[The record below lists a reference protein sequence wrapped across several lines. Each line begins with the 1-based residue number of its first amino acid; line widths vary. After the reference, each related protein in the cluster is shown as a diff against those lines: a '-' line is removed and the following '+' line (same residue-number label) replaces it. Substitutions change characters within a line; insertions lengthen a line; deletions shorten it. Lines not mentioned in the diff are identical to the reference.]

1 MMEFGDRS
9 IFAIQVELNSDFG
22 GAWLFGRFCY
32 WIAGNQVGDYE
43 LGTSLRDVFLNLKW
57 IAHDCGNRRGD
68 RLCQWPPEELFEL
81 LDRSLYGIDE
91 LAPDVWLPESPAR
104 FDIRPPV
111 DVFDGWK
118 IYLVEC
124 DTVDLFVYGN
134 ISTVRQIEV
143 FKAPRGWFDM
153 VFQQS
158 YIYLERLVSEA
169 E

>member
-1 MMEFGDRS
+1 MDFGDRN
-9 IFAIQVELNSDFG
+9 IFAIQLELNSDPG

-32 WIAGNQVGDYE
+32 WINEKQVGDYE

-57 IAHDCGNRRGD
+57 IVHDCGNRRGD
-68 RLCQWPPEELFEL
+68 RLCLSQPEELFEL
-81 LDRSLYGIDE
+81 LDGSLYGVGE

-118 IYLVEC
+118 VYLVEC
-124 DTVDLFVYGN
+124 DTRDLFVYQNVG
-134 ISTVRQIEV
+134 TGRKIEI
-143 FKAPRGWFDM
+143 FKASTGRFDM
-153 VFQQS
+153 AVQQA
-158 YIYLERLVSEA
+158 YLYLERLLSET